1 MGKMGGNHTLLNH
14 CFQHLYGDLNA
25 KLVEV
30 VLLLGNVLATMMMK
44 IGGIGRYEFP
54 LPAFFLLTGARAG
67 PQLLQFVQNNLH
79 YVHFA
84 MVHRALHTAKH
95 IVHIN
100 VKWEEKSL
108 VFSNLCIVSKSPKLR
123 CWARESLVKTYLQP
137 DQTRQLCSVM

>member
-95 IVHIN
+95 IVHTNEKWGREVTGVLQLVHSFKKSN
-100 VKWEEKSL
+100 VKIAL
-108 VFSNLCIVSKSPKLR
+108 LGQRVSSKDLPSTR
-123 CWARESLVKTYLQP
+123 P
-137 DQTRQLCSVM
+137 DQAAL

>member
-1 MGKMGGNHTLLNH
+1 M
-14 CFQHLYGDLNA
+14 
-25 KLVEV
+25 
-30 VLLLGNVLATMMMK
+30 ATMMMK
-44 IGGIGRYEFP
+44 IGRYEFP

-100 VKWEEKSL
+100 VKWGREVTGVLQLVHSFKKSKVKVAL
-108 VFSNLCIVSKSPKLR
+108 LGQRVSSKDLPSTR
-123 CWARESLVKTYLQP
+123 P
-137 DQTRQLCSVM
+137 DQAAL

>member
-100 VKWEEKSL
+100 VKWGREVTDVLQL
-108 VFSNLCIVSKSPKLR
+108 VHSFKSP
-123 CWARESLVKTYLQP
+123 
-137 DQTRQLCSVM
+137 M